1 MRPIGTGWF
10 HLVVRNRSSILLI
23 VDFASTF
30 LSIFKCNGWK
40 SKNCDETVIGNIKG
54 SAHICGGSLIFD
66 GQYVLT
72 AAHCVDASSTVT
84 KVAEWFVQ
92 DMEVLYG
99 STNLANAD
107 AVEVA
112 MIVQRQFI
120 HLLRLNPSSFT
131 QTIEPIPW
139 STILL

>member
-1 MRPIGTGWF
+1 M
-10 HLVVRNRSSILLI
+10 
-23 VDFASTF
+23 
-30 LSIFKCNGWK
+30 
-40 SKNCDETVIGNIKG
+40 
-54 SAHICGGSLIFD
+54 
-66 GQYVLT
+66 LT

-120 HLLRLNPSSFT
+120 QLLRLNPSSFT